1 MFRTLMWVYL
11 PNRRAC
17 HSSKYC
23 GSLENSPAIVQQTRN
38 QVSRIAS
45 IRSINVATSRLVMK
59 VGKAVCLADLRINVK
74 VVFCFALSSW
84 LLRWLDTCVTI
95 CSIAELSQQGV
106 QIFVAVVVE
115 LLSLRHKRFPL
126 ARRSFSDFCRP
137 LLAGDA
143 WHLQS
148 VFHLSA
154 WRSLRSCGFRF

>member
-115 LLSLRHKRFPL
+115 LLSLFDTS
-126 ARRSFSDFCRP
+126 AFCW
-137 LLAGDA
+137 LVG
-143 WHLQS
+143 
-148 VFHLSA
+148 VSA
-154 WRSLRSCGFRF
+154 TFVGLYWLVTLGTYSPCFT